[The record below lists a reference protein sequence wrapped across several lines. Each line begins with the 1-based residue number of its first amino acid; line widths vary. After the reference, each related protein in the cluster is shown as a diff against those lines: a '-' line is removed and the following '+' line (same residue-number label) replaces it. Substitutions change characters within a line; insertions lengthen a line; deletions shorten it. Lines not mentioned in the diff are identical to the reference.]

1 MGSGRRPLGCTA
13 STSCGSGGSSMVV
26 VSCPKLAV
34 WRLHAASLMCGPRNP
49 SEAPW
54 WPLDQTDLIS
64 MCGVAPF
71 CVSWLVMWIGDV
83 AIAGA
88 VG

>member
-13 STSCGSGGSSMVV
+13 SASCGSSMAV
-26 VSCPKLAV
+26 VSCPKLV
-34 WRLHAASLMCGPRNP
+34 

-54 WPLDQTDLIS
+54 WPSDQTDLIS

-71 CVSWLVMWIGDV
+71 CVSWLVTWIGDV
-83 AIAGA
+83 AIAGLFGD
-88 VG
+88 VGGASRPH